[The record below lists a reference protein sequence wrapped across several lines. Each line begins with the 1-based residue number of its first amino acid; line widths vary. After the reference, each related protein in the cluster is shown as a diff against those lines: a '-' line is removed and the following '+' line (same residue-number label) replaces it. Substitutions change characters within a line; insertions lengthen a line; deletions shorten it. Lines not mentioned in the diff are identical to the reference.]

1 MTSLHCPYIV
11 LTMFESLESLER
23 FDVRRVL
30 CGESARRLKGVAPGV
45 GTVAARDLSRMNSRI
60 SEWIS
65 RHWRCRKYMNV
76 SALERKRYS
85 ILFNPTYG
93 SCCTSC
99 ISRSISHEHIAGS
112 LVLPR
117 SSKGFPYW
125 YKQSMLASDAKGF
138 WTLKVQRIVVLCTVT
153 AISLE

>member
-60 SEWIS
+60 SE
-65 RHWRCRKYMNV
+65 
-76 SALERKRYS
+76 
-85 ILFNPTYG
+85 
-93 SCCTSC
+93 
-99 ISRSISHEHIAGS
+99 
-112 LVLPR
+112 
-117 SSKGFPYW
+117 
-125 YKQSMLASDAKGF
+125 
-138 WTLKVQRIVVLCTVT
+138 
-153 AISLE
+153 